1 MNRLTTLAALLL
13 IAAACT
19 KTTENQPTINGT
31 WQVEYELHTYAPG
44 VEQMVNTQATV
55 TFNDG
60 LGIYIEESFH
70 YTHSD
75 NDLFI
80 VRGDLF
86 EWWVIESLT
95 SEEVIMIL
103 DIPGSKV
110 VERKMVRL

>member
-1 MNRLTTLAALLL
+1 MRITTLAALLL

-19 KTTENQPTINGT
+19 KTTENQPSLNGT

-60 LGIYIEESFH
+60 LGLYIEESFH

-80 VRGDLF
+80 VRGDLL

-95 SEEVIMIL
+95 AEEVVMVMGI
-103 DIPGSKV
+103 
-110 VERKMVRL
+110 VERKLARDE